1 MERRPFFSSS
11 FTSPQSLVID
21 LIPCLLAA
29 LTETGPFGPRTLRAQ
44 RVDAH
49 TSRGIV
55 GAKGGEGIRVE
66 RREERR
72 GKGDRVDAEEQS
84 HRFKLKPGNTREG
97 ETFAGLSGLITPGTD
112 SI

>member
-1 MERRPFFSSS
+1 MRVRSVEESARR
-11 FTSPQSLVID
+11 
-21 LIPCLLAA
+21 
-29 LTETGPFGPRTLRAQ
+29 E
-44 RVDAH
+44 
-49 TSRGIV
+49 
-55 GAKGGEGIRVE
+55 AKGSGWKGGRGGE
-66 RREERR
+66 